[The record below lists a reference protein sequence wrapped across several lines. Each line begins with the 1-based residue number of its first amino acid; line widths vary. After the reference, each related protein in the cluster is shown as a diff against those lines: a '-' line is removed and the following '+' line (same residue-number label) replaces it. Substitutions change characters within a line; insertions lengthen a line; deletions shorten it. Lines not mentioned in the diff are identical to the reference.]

1 MPRPHFPKNEK
12 QLLHVYDGENMFRTI
27 VLTLAFAAAP
37 ALAQS
42 EEPLRQLLADFDRI
56 DANGDGVISIAEYRD
71 LQIARWPRID
81 RNADGYLSVDDFPR
95 FAAGRARRLLAEVAD
110 LDVNGDERISR
121 EEFVNGPAPLFRR
134 ADRNADGVLTRS
146 EIEAAAAA
154 E

>member
-12 QLLHVYDGENMFRTI
+12 QLLHAYDGKNMFRTI
-27 VLTLAFAAAP
+27 LLTLAFAAAP

-110 LDVNGDERISR
+110 LDANGDERISR
-121 EEFVNGPAPLFRR
+121 EEFVNGPAPLFHRV
-134 ADRNADGVLTRS
+134 DRNDDGVLIRS